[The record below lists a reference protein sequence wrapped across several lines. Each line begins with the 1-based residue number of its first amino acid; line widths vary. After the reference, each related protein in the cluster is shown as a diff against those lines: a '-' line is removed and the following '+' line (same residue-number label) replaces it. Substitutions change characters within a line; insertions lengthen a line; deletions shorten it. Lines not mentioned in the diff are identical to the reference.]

1 MKSKLEIL
9 NIDKTTEGLSA
20 TLLIEGNREVVD
32 VFIGEDYRQYT
43 VTDRIDAFV
52 WGLLFFC
59 MCKGYDIYSDIPI
72 TDELY
77 YNLEF
82 HFIDGLSQVNNSLTR
97 IHVVAPLCKGIVG
110 THHIVSTGV
119 SCGID
124 SLYTIAQHENAPAD
138 QKLNTLAFFNSGSSF
153 RRKEKTLRSPLLEG
167 RLENA
172 KNFTIEAGKS
182 FLFVESN
189 IHLLIDKY
197 LGYSHVENN
206 TYMALFC
213 IYNIQGAIKNY
224 YYSSGYSYAEFTIL
238 REGHNAELDS
248 EHYDLLILQMAS
260 INGMKFYSTGGN
272 LNRFEKTR
280 VVAKY
285 KLSNKYLNVCVNE
298 AHNDST
304 CFKCARTLLT
314 LDALGVVDNYRE
326 VFDVNYYHLHRTE
339 YIKNMYIEATFKHN
353 SFYKEIIPSFKRELT
368 VSLKLSAIF
377 GKVVSVA
384 RNRLLHK

>member
-9 NIDKTTEGLSA
+9 YIEKTVEGLTA
-20 TLLIEGNREVVD
+20 NILIDGIPETINVYIGRE
-32 VFIGEDYRQYT
+32 FRQYI

-52 WGLLFFC
+52 WGLLFFS
-59 MCKGYDIYSDIPI
+59 MCKGYDIYSEIPI

-82 HFIDGLSQVNNSLTR
+82 HFIDGLSRVNDSLTS
-97 IHVVAPLCKGIVG
+97 IHINAPLCKGSEG
-110 THHIVSTGV
+110 SHHIVSTGV
-119 SCGID
+119 SCGVD
-124 SLYTIAQHENAPAD
+124 SLYTIAQHEGAPED

-153 RRKEKTLRSPLLEG
+153 KRNDGCLRNPLLEG

-172 KNFTIEAGKS
+172 KKFTEEAGLN
-182 FLFVESN
+182 FLFVESD

-213 IYNIQGAIKNY
+213 IYQIQGAIKNY

-314 LDALGVVDNYRE
+314 LDALGVVDDYCE
-326 VFDVNYYHLHRTE
+326 VFDVDYYRAHRLD
-339 YIKNMYIEATFKHN
+339 YIKDMYIESTYKHN
-353 SFYKEIIPSFKRELT
+353 SFYREIIPSFEKELT
-368 VSLKLSAIF
+368 YSLKLSALF
-377 GKVVSVA
+377 GKALSVF
-384 RNRLLHK
+384 RNRILRR

>member
-1 MKSKLEIL
+1 MRSKLEIL
-9 NIDKTTEGLSA
+9 KIDKTDNGLSA
-20 TLLIEGNREVVD
+20 SILIDGNRENVD
-32 VFIGEDYRQYT
+32 VFVSPDYRQYI
-43 VTDRIDAFV
+43 VTERIDAFV
-52 WGLLFFC
+52 WGFLFFC
-59 MCKGYDIYSDIPI
+59 MCKDYDICSEIPV

-77 YNLEF
+77 YNLES
-82 HFIDGLSQVNNSLTR
+82 HFIDGLSRVNDSLSR
-97 IHVVAPLCKGIVG
+97 IHIIAPICNGCSG
-110 THHIVSTGV
+110 SHHIVATGV

-124 SLYTIAQHENAPAD
+124 SLYTIAQHEDVPND
-138 QKLNTLAFFNSGSSF
+138 YKLNTLAFFNSGSSF
-153 RRKEKTLRSPLLEG
+153 KGVADGLRSDLFEG

-172 KNFTIEAGKS
+172 KSFASEAGKA

-280 VVAKY
+280 VVANY
-285 KLSNKYLNVCVNE
+285 KLANKYLNVCVNE

-326 VFDVNYYHLHRTE
+326 VFDVDYYHSHRVD
-339 YIKNMYIEATFKHN
+339 YIQDMYIEATFKHN
-353 SFYKEIIPSFKRELT
+353 SFYKEIIPSFNKELT
-368 VSLKLSAIF
+368 ISLKLSAIF
-377 GKVVSVA
+377 RKVASVV